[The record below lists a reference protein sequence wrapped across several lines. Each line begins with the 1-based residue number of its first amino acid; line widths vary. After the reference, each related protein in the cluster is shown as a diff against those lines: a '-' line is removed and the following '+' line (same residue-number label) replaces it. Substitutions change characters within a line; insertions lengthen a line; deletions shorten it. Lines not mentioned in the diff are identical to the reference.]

1 MDNQKGAVTAEFMLL
16 MPTAILAVTLL
27 LSFFTL
33 ALDRVKFEF
42 EAFQFAR
49 SYFYGLEPP
58 GLEFETSLVGELEC
72 VEVISG
78 SPLGF
83 RSSYCAFKLGT

>member
-16 MPTAILAVTLL
+16 MPAAILAVTLL

-49 SYFYGLEPP
+49 SYFYGLETP
-58 GLEFETSLVGELEC
+58 GLEFETSLVGDLEC

-78 SPLGF
+78 SPLRF

>member
-16 MPTAILAVTLL
+16 MPAAILAVTLL
-27 LSFFTL
+27 LGFFTL
-33 ALDRVKFEF
+33 ALDRVKFEL

-49 SYFYGLEPP
+49 SYFYGLETP
-58 GLEFETSLVGELEC
+58 GLEFEKWTVGELEC
-72 VEVISG
+72 VEVISD

-83 RSSYCAFKLGT
+83 RSRYCAFMIGT